1 MRYLCSFSF
10 SLFWLVRGNG
20 GCWCLKRFKRQKIMG
35 PLLKYWSEEGG
46 GGLCLGRKSSS
57 WEGEFLP
64 MVVPEQ
70 VPFVSLSGSS
80 RSPQVHLGLRK
91 DVFWQC
97 RNLEVSP
104 FCTSRF
110 PLCTS
115 KTLKAEAWGLPSD
128 TEVGTQGLAGS
139 RTPHSFLSGRQWKK
153 GSALRSKMALPR
165 ACLRLSTDV

>member
-1 MRYLCSFSF
+1 MGEASVLGGRVLRGKENSSLWWYLIESPFA
-10 SLFWLVRGNG
+10 
-20 GCWCLKRFKRQKIMG
+20 
-35 PLLKYWSEEGG
+35 
-46 GGLCLGRKSSS
+46 SSS
-57 WEGEFLP
+57 G
-64 MVVPEQ
+64 
-70 VPFVSLSGSS
+70 SL
-80 RSPQVHLGLRK
+80 RSPQVHLGLGK

-97 RNLEVSP
+97 RNLEVSS

-115 KTLKAEAWGLPSD
+115 KTLKAESWGLPSD

-165 ACLRLSTDV
+165 ACLRLSTDVQVASPVPQ